1 LNHKT
6 DLKKRKSKALLSST
20 MNFSNA
26 ILFLIGGLSQVHSAI
41 ITNDLIKM
49 GVNREGNLNF
59 PGGLSSCPSAS
70 TTTVGL
76 RFIRDDCESE
86 ATAPGAICEGWGAS
100 ANGVSST
107 VPSFSGRANECDSAS
122 ESSLSSVEFTSTATT
137 ATSIVVING
146 GLLEVTH
153 AYKPSTATPN
163 AYETTVTY
171 KNLGTEALTNLRYR
185 RVMDWDI
192 APYTFNEC
200 VTVDTGS
207 SNSVEFVNDNGFNSA
222 DPNVAM
228 TDIRFKCDSFPCSIV
243 DSGPADH
250 GAAFQFLFKDDSG
263 APSILLP
270 DDTFVFN
277 VFYGAAENK
286 VAADAVLALLGAEVY
301 SYGFPPT
308 TSGGNCDSTTGNDGA
323 PNVFIFAFSGVGGA
337 PIVTPLP
344 TISPSVQ
351 GDPHFKTWAGESYDF
366 HGVCDLVLLRNNK
379 FENGLG
385 MDIHTRTS
393 KMRLWSY
400 VSVAA
405 VRVGEDILEVMG
417 GAKENNFWINGV
429 LGKEMISN
437 NNDENNE
444 ITLIAT
450 ISGYPIYF
458 HQVNNKQ
465 RTFVID
471 LGEEEKIV
479 IGTWNSFV
487 RIQFENAKSKHFEG
501 SVGLMGSF
509 SEGIRLARD
518 NITVLEDFN
527 VFGQEWQVLQS
538 ERKLFHTIEGP
549 QHPTKCAIPS
559 SSEMRRSLGESQITL
574 LDAKKACVDV
584 NKDVA
589 DLCVFDVMAT
599 NDEKA
604 VGAY

>member
-1 LNHKT
+1 MKSFSAVSIVLGVASSSFGNQNMFSFALDDMADGKNHRILTGAIPHPYPNNRTFVIDEGDDLDSYQCTHAILNIDLYIGDIDLSRVNTASLVMPAFDVDAPNEINHAYFNDVNYGELKGRDQAWHLNT
-6 DLKKRKSKALLSST
+6 FVLNKSDILVNSVNRIMVDIDIRNTGWCVSIDWVAVEFDYHNVFPNHSDRLVDDHSNTNGKSHLEVSLEFENPSDTSCNAQASLLDSNGQFIASITRVVGVTSSQGVSTIDLKYRAVDICHNNVNGPYTVS
-20 MNFSNA
+20 
-26 ILFLIGGLSQVHSAI
+26 
-41 ITNDLIKM
+41 
-49 GVNREGNLNF
+49 GVLVT
-59 PGGLSSCPSAS
+59 C
-70 TTTVGL
+70 
-76 RFIRDDCESE
+76 D
-86 ATAPGAICEGWGAS
+86 
-100 ANGVSST
+100 NGVQYLK
-107 VPSFSGRANECDSAS
+107 ANAH
-122 ESSLSSVEFTSTATT
+122 TT
-137 ATSIVVING
+137 AAY
-146 GLLEVTH
+146 GLNQFEGCTNR
-153 AYKPSTATPN
+153 PSP
-163 AYETTVTY
+163 
-171 KNLGTEALTNLRYR
+171 
-185 RVMDWDI
+185 
-192 APYTFNEC
+192 
-200 VTVDTGS
+200 
-207 SNSVEFVNDNGFNSA
+207 
-222 DPNVAM
+222 
-228 TDIRFKCDSFPCSIV
+228 
-243 DSGPADH
+243 
-250 GAAFQFLFKDDSG
+250 
-263 APSILLP
+263 
-270 DDTFVFN
+270 
-277 VFYGAAENK
+277 
-286 VAADAVLALLGAEVY
+286 
-301 SYGFPPT
+301 PPT
-308 TSGGNCDSTTGNDGA
+308 IT
-323 PNVFIFAFSGVGGA
+323 
-337 PIVTPLP
+337 
-344 TISPSVQ
+344 PSVQ

-393 KMRLWSY
+393 KMRSWSY

-429 LGKEMISN
+429 LGEEMISN
-437 NNDENNE
+437 NNDEN
-444 ITLIAT
+444 TLIAT

-487 RIQFENAKSKHFEG
+487 RIQFENAKSEHFKG

-559 SSEMRRSLGESQITL
+559 SSEMRRILGESQITL

-599 NDEKA
+599 NDEMA